1 MTPKS
6 RQITSILSKYGI
18 IIALLLIVVVFSIAT
33 NGLFISKANLVN
45 IILSASITIVISM
58 GVTFSVAVGGFD
70 LSAGSIVSLSA
81 VVVASM
87 FVWYQYSLVTAIL
100 ITFAVVILAGF
111 LNAFIILKLRIP
123 DMLTTLGTQFII
135 GGLALSYSSGKI
147 VSKNMIM
154 KNGQA
159 APGELSQAFL
169 GLGKSPTIIIIMLVV
184 VVFAYILLNH
194 TKQGRYIYVIGGNQE
209 AAELSGVNIKK
220 YKALAY
226 VISAIC
232 AGIGGILLASKMGQ
246 ANPGAGA
253 SYLMEAVASTFIGL
267 SFLNANKANAIGTFL
282 GTIIIVSLI
291 SGLTMISMP
300 YYTVNIV
307 KGVVLVLALAISY
320 TKRHH

>member
-1 MTPKS
+1 MNSKS
-6 RQITSILSKYGI
+6 KKIFSVLNKYGI
-18 IIALLLIVVVFSIAT
+18 IIALLAIFIIFSIAT
-33 NGLFISKANLVN
+33 KGLFVSRANLLN
-45 IILSASITIVISM
+45 IILAASITIVISM

-87 FVWYQYSLVTAIL
+87 FIWYEFSLVTSIL
-100 ITFAVVILAGF
+100 IAIAVVVVAGL
-111 LNAFIILKLRIP
+111 LNAFIILKLKIP
-123 DMLTTLGTQFII
+123 DMLATLGTQFII

-154 KNGQA
+154 ENGDT
-159 APGELSQAFL
+159 APGALSEAFL
-169 GLGKSPTIIIIMLVV
+169 KLGQSPYIIIIMLIVV
-184 VVFAYILLNH
+184 IFAYVLLNH
-194 TKQGRYIYVIGGNQE
+194 TKQGRYIYVIGGNPE
-209 AAELSGVNIKK
+209 AAELSGVNINK

-226 VISAIC
+226 ILSAIC

-307 KGVVLVLALAISY
+307 KGVVLVLALALSY
-320 TKRHH
+320 TRRHN

>member
-1 MTPKS
+1 MKLS
-6 RQITSILSKYGI
+6 SKKMFSILSKYGI
-18 IIALLLIVVVFSIAT
+18 IIALLAIIVIFSIAT
-33 NGLFISKANLVN
+33 NGLFISRDNVFN
-45 IILSASITIVISM
+45 IFLSASITIIIAM

-70 LSAGSIVSLSA
+70 LSAGSIVSLTA

-87 FVWYQYSLVTAIL
+87 FIWYEFSLLTSIL
-100 ITFAVVILAGF
+100 VALGVVILAGC
-111 LNAFIILKLRIP
+111 LNAFIIIKLKIP
-123 DMLTTLGTQFII
+123 DMLSTLGTLFII

-154 KNGQA
+154 ANGQTA
-159 APGELSQAFL
+159 SGEFTAAFL
-169 GLGKSPTIIIIMLVV
+169 KLGHEPWIIIIMLFVV
-184 VVFAYILLNH
+184 IFSYILLNH
-194 TKQGRYIYVIGGNQE
+194 TKQGRYIYVIGGNPE

-226 VISAIC
+226 ILSAVC

-307 KGVVLVLALAISY
+307 KGVVLVLALALSY
-320 TKRHH
+320 TKRHN